1 MLDEAVVFA
10 EDFAELVVRDGVGA
24 PVVGAGHGVC
34 SDKGV
39 VHGFFSGLDGGQ
51 EEEIDSVADKALNG
65 GDRRATSGR
74 AVALIGTGVGGREGN
89 EDVAGSVGFDCACA
103 AKAEADAFGDAPE
116 LIGSERSISGY
127 NNDDGALFG
136 FLETR
141 SNCAFLVS
149 ANGRGLTVAHVDSWI
164 DSLRDARFVTL
175 DFASNGKPAMR
186 TS

>member
-34 SDKGV
+34 GDKGV

-141 SNCAFLVS
+141 SNCAGLVS
-149 ANGRGLTVAHVDSWI
+149 AKGARVDRCPCGLVD
-164 DSLRDARFVTL
+164 R
-175 DFASNGKPAMR
+175 
-186 TS
+186 